1 MAKLSETFTYNGG
14 GKSTAPSI
22 PQLQKQNTQP
32 KLSESFSYNNTSN
45 NVKPKLSETFSYDIE
60 VPHNE
65 PKITPLPTVKENK
78 AGLFSGLSNLMT
90 GNLPMANIGV
100 GNTNSS
106 MLMDKAINKANTK
119 AYQQNIRNQELADF
133 DSKDTSNVVYNSPK
147 GFKVTQNKIDLWLD
161 PSYKL
166 SDDERKQIKSVVNDM
181 TDVRNYQKYFGNM
194 SIEDG
199 ATLRQK
205 IGELEART
213 KGAFGRGFAEAIPGV
228 KFAENTAAKLLDN
241 ANGDNHVSEGLA
253 RESAMLQGEKAYNVG
268 KAVSKI
274 GQYTAL
280 NKSGLLDPINSRLSK
295 FLVPKL
301 GEAFGGHV
309 ANILSDEVAD
319 ILLDTLP
326 ETYDNIKSGMSA
338 KEVGNEVL
346 KNLGINLAYNV
357 GGEAIPSVIQA
368 FRAKGKEITP
378 EVAEAI
384 VENADDISE
393 AVAKQVSN
401 GPTEIEKEAE
411 ALRKARTVEEVPA
424 VELPQATKEV
434 VQEELPTL
442 KAVSSKKILSD
453 NTFASTIN
461 SLKHSFDGKVK
472 YIKDT
477 ENEYA
482 KAFKAALDNFS
493 SKPTKASYSK
503 AINALDNYVENSG
516 TAWKKN
522 YNGEWY
528 EKTFDDK
535 GIRSTLE
542 QIGTKYNLNN
552 TGLPKLPEANQKNL
566 VMAEDA
572 GINDEVS
579 ELVAPVEI
587 KADAPRVPDTE
598 LPPLEAESGPV
609 SRFWEGGTME
619 TVTDPK
625 VYDEAYKPMEDY
637 NRILQK
643 PDDYVSEVSDAR
655 LFTNGAIDPK
665 KVDDWRKALSAAE
678 NISKEDIATAM
689 DIKAYLEANNML
701 EESADFMSRI
711 RPHITND
718 AQVLQYLGSLKK
730 NTIAGQLEQALADV
744 RRATDKKVGKKGFT
758 DAVNNFA
765 RQVEDAIENGNLDS
779 VGGMFKKKLSDY
791 AYGSNAKNVLRK
803 TNIDGEQMVLD
814 LIGGYEP
821 NKKTLKELAEEVG
834 ANIRRLNKVADI
846 TSKDE
851 ASVFR
856 ILQDASQ
863 YEVDTRAFK
872 ELFAKAAKVL
882 DNKIPVSLGD
892 KIKTTLYDNMLG
904 NFKTAVTRNA
914 GGNLISNTLEKV
926 QKPLKV
932 AIDKAIGSITGERN
946 YILDKSVAK
955 SYGEGFKK
963 GLKDQALDFVRGTN
977 TIRSGEESFADA
989 LANVKS
995 AYKGSNGLSKM
1006 LGAYDRVVKSAM
1018 QFGDRPFYEAEFAA
1032 AKTELEKIVEKY
1044 GKDALTQVGV
1054 PEEALESIDKTIEFL
1069 ARSRAL
1075 EACFQKGTISAE
1087 GFRQL
1092 KDGLG
1097 NVSRGV
1103 VGADVV
1109 SQFSMPFIQVPANM
1123 MERMADYIPGLGTV
1137 KNIAQ
1142 TIGEAKF
1149 GGGLNQRRLVDATS
1163 RNLTGLG
1170 LFAGGVALANNAA
1183 NGGAGITGGYSE
1195 DYDKSD
1201 AQKSAGEQEYAVQ
1214 LPNGYQV
1221 DISDLPTLGPMAQ
1234 ASSRFAEA
1242 LRNNDNLAEGITEG
1256 GKQALSAAFETSAL
1270 QGLNRMFGT
1279 SQYGG
1284 GNSLGE
1290 NVMNVLGSGLGQAVP
1305 SLVRQGAQVADPYT
1319 RYLGEY
1325 NTIPYFLNNVVNS
1338 TPARIPALQPKL
1350 DNEGNIV
1357 EQNQGR
1363 NVGMK
1368 ILENM
1373 VLPWKITKPE
1383 YTKLGETANQIF
1395 ENSSDNTA
1403 KAYPTVPLRADVRK
1417 WKGDSYTDNDY
1428 YNVKERAGKLNTLI
1442 GNAVIDSDFF
1452 KGLSAD
1458 EQANVMQEI
1467 YSGIKAIVREE
1478 NEKGYTTDNAIVKAY
1493 KQNKSTG
1500 VVNYL
1505 SDKYTLHKFKS
1516 EAAGLRPDG
1525 SPDSMDKDELAVYLY
1540 MQGYSLDD
1548 INNWVIKNGAKNGFT
1563 KTQLD
1568 KLIRES
1574 DSWK

>member
-32 KLSESFSYNNTSN
+32 KLSESFSYNNASN

-78 AGLFSGLSNLMT
+78 ASLFSGLSNLMT

-100 GNTNSS
+100 GKTNSS
-106 MLMDKAINKANTK
+106 MLIDKAINKANTK

-147 GFKVTQNKIDLWLD
+147 GFKVTQNKINLWLD

-181 TDVRNYQKYFGNM
+181 TDVRNYQKYYGNM

-199 ATLRQK
+199 AKLMQK
-205 IGELEART
+205 IAELEVRT

-228 KFAENTAAKLLDN
+228 KFAANTAAKLLDR

-301 GEAFGGHV
+301 GKAFGGHV

-319 ILLDTLP
+319 ILLDTIP
-326 ETYDNIKSGMSA
+326 EMSQNIRDGKGA

-378 EVAEAI
+378 EIAEAI

-434 VQEELPTL
+434 VKEEVPTISNEYVITEVKRANGKTAYVPSIKVSDEVTEPIAKG
-442 KAVSSKKILSD
+442 KAYSSK
-453 NTFASTIN
+453 
-461 SLKHSFDGKVK
+461 
-472 YIKDT
+472 
-477 ENEYA
+477 A
-482 KAFKAALDNFS
+482 KAEQ
-493 SKPTKASYSK
+493 
-503 AINALDNYVENSG
+503 AIEDY
-516 TAWKKN
+516 
-522 YNGEWY
+522 
-528 EKTFDDK
+528 
-535 GIRSTLE
+535 
-542 QIGTKYNLNN
+542 
-552 TGLPKLPEANQKNL
+552 QKNL

-587 KADAPRVPDTE
+587 KADAPRVPNK
-598 LPPLEAESGPV
+598 AESGPV

-689 DIKAYLEANNML
+689 DIKAYLESNNML

-779 VGGMFKKKLSDY
+779 VGGMFKKKLSNY

-851 ASVFR
+851 AAVFR

-1054 PEEALESIDKTIEFL
+1054 PEEALEIFREVASLLDDAEIDEFY
-1069 ARSRAL
+1069 RNGI
-1075 EACFQKGTISAE
+1075 KGGDSKSYKSE
-1087 GFRQL
+1087 S
-1092 KDGLG
+1092 
-1097 NVSRGV
+1097 VSRPKQSKAPSSENKVWLIPYNKKYYDLKGCYDKIGEV
-1103 VGADVV
+1103 YWTQHCRFQAGDTGYIYGSSPESAIRFSFRIKEAD
-1109 SQFSMPFIQVPANM
+1109 MPFDPIMDQDD
-1123 MERMADYIPGLGTV
+1123 EFV
-1137 KNIAQ
+1137 KYGDNKDNSARKDNLYAHMI
-1142 TIGEAKF
+1142 
-1149 GGGLNQRRLVDATS
+1149 
-1163 RNLTGLG
+1163 LTGETTNKRLS
-1170 LFAGGVALANNAA
+1170 LANLLDR
-1183 NGGAGITGGYSE
+1183 GLKGAPMGAVNLSKKEMKDLLLYIE
-1195 DYDKSD
+1195 D
-1201 AQKSAGEQEYAVQ
+1201 
-1214 LPNGYQV
+1214 N
-1221 DISDLPTLGPMAQ
+1221 
-1234 ASSRFAEA
+1234 F
-1242 LRNNDNLAEGITEG
+1242 
-1256 GKQALSAAFETSAL
+1256 
-1270 QGLNRMFGT
+1270 
-1279 SQYGG
+1279 
-1284 GNSLGE
+1284 
-1290 NVMNVLGSGLGQAVP
+1290 
-1305 SLVRQGAQVADPYT
+1305 
-1319 RYLGEY
+1319 
-1325 NTIPYFLNNVVNS
+1325 
-1338 TPARIPALQPKL
+1338 
-1350 DNEGNIV
+1350 
-1357 EQNQGR
+1357 
-1363 NVGMK
+1363 
-1368 ILENM
+1368 
-1373 VLPWKITKPE
+1373 
-1383 YTKLGETANQIF
+1383 
-1395 ENSSDNTA
+1395 
-1403 KAYPTVPLRADVRK
+1403 
-1417 WKGDSYTDNDY
+1417 
-1428 YNVKERAGKLNTLI
+1428 
-1442 GNAVIDSDFF
+1442 
-1452 KGLSAD
+1452 
-1458 EQANVMQEI
+1458 
-1467 YSGIKAIVREE
+1467 
-1478 NEKGYTTDNAIVKAY
+1478 
-1493 KQNKSTG
+1493 
-1500 VVNYL
+1500 
-1505 SDKYTLHKFKS
+1505 
-1516 EAAGLRPDG
+1516 
-1525 SPDSMDKDELAVYLY
+1525 
-1540 MQGYSLDD
+1540 
-1548 INNWVIKNGAKNGFT
+1548 
-1563 KTQLD
+1563 
-1568 KLIRES
+1568 
-1574 DSWK
+1574 